1 MEAFLTLT
9 IERELQLH
17 EGYQKTCKN
26 FNGMLPTLPRGKG
39 WWFDQHLQCNCFWLS
54 SYSLRGCLLINDH
67 FKPQPT
73 DIIVSTSPKC
83 SMTWLTAL
91 VFAIINR
98 NSYDFTNHPLHKA
111 NPQDLALLRSRVQPP
126 LTLEEAFELF
136 CKGVSHYGQFWDHVL
151 DVKKK
156 PLECVRKVAEF
167 LEIPFTPDEENNK
180 IVKEIV
186 ELCSFENLSNQ
197 EVNKSDVL
205 LATLIS
211 SGK

>member
-1 MEAFLTLT
+1 MEPFLTLT

-39 WWFDQHLQCNCFWLS
+39 WWFDQLLQYNCFWLS

-67 FKPQPT
+67 FKPRPT

-83 SMTWLTAL
+83 GMTWLTAL

-111 NPQDLALLRSRVQPP
+111 NSQDLAL
-126 LTLEEAFELF
+126 
-136 CKGVSHYGQFWDHVL
+136 CL
-151 DVKKK
+151 D
-156 PLECVRKVAEF
+156 
-167 LEIPFTPDEENNK
+167 
-180 IVKEIV
+180 
-186 ELCSFENLSNQ
+186 
-197 EVNKSDVL
+197 
-205 LATLIS
+205 
-211 SGK
+211 G

>member
-1 MEAFLTLT
+1 MTDDGSTSF
-9 IERELQLH
+9 IE
-17 EGYQKTCKN
+17 G
-26 FNGMLPTLPRGKG
+26 
-39 WWFDQHLQCNCFWLS
+39 LS
-54 SYSLRGCLLINDH
+54 SPRLLSTHLPYSLLPKRM
-67 FKPQPT
+67 T
-73 DIIVSTSPKC
+73 DDGSACRFIYICRNPIDKASVESPK
-83 SMTWLTAL
+83 
-91 VFAIINR
+91 
-98 NSYDFTNHPLHKA
+98 K
-111 NPQDLALLRSRVQPP
+111 LL
-126 LTLEEAFELF
+126 LL
-136 CKGVSHYGQFWDHVL
+136 KYK

-197 EVNKSDVL
+197 DVNKSDVL